1 MQGFAENFFNIEVIS
16 RSSHLIFI
24 GLITTFKLVGL
35 SVLIAMALGLL
46 LAVIRNAKRRWL
58 NVIIITYT
66 DILRSCPII
75 VLLMLIYYAL
85 PFINIKLP
93 ALGAAILAISLNGS
107 AYYAEIFRAG
117 IEAISKGQQEASRSL
132 GLTYVQT
139 MSNVILP
146 QALRV
151 VLPPLTTNTLE
162 LIKGSAVA
170 STVALSDL
178 LRQAMQ
184 AQSMTMNATPLV
196 AALIIYWILLIP
208 LVQLIHYFE
217 GRLKANY

>member
-1 MQGFAENFFNIEVIS
+1 MTGFAENFFNTEVIA
-16 RSSHLIFI
+16 RSSHLLFI
-24 GLITTFKLVGL
+24 GLITTFKLVIL
-35 SVLIAMALGLL
+35 SVIIAMILGLL
-46 LAVIRNAKRRWL
+46 LAVLRNANRRWL
-58 NVIIITYT
+58 NPIIIAYT

-93 ALGAAILAISLNGS
+93 AIGAAIFAISINGS
-107 AYYAEIFRAG
+107 AYYAEIFRSG
-117 IEAISKGQQEASRSL
+117 IEAVSRGQHEASRSL
-132 GLTYVQT
+132 GLSYIQT
-139 MSNVILP
+139 MVNVILP
-146 QALRV
+146 QAFRI

-196 AALIIYWILLIP
+196 VALIVYLILLIP

-217 GRLKANY
+217 DKSKAEA